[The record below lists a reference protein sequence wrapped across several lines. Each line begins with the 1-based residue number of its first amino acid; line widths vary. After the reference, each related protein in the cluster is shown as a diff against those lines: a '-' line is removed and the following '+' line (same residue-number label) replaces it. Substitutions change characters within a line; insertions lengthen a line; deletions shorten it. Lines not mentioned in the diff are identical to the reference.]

1 MLSTVASLEK
11 YTNQVKANTETYL
24 SNLKTEELTRQITLS
39 WGEKPLL
46 VTVEKCL
53 THMVLE
59 NMIHYGELSAALWQ
73 MGLEAP
79 YMGFWRYGISEPVSG
94 SFEYQS
100 PTTHGG
106 A

>member
-53 THMVLE
+53 IHMVLE
-59 NMIHYGELSAALWQ
+59 DMIHYGELSAALW
-73 MGLEAP
+73 
-79 YMGFWRYGISEPVSG
+79 
-94 SFEYQS
+94 
-100 PTTHGG
+100 
-106 A
+106 